1 MSELSP
7 PIADACSSSVC
18 LAPRAML
25 AQCTYELV
33 SENPDVGGNS
43 SGLDVSSSGLDV
55 RSSGLED
62 DSTELH
68 AIAAPVAGTGKAS
81 AAAVREAINQLCAGR
96 YLTTESLGRLLN
108 RNTENLRNAY
118 LTPMVR
124 NGTLRLRYAEVPNHP
139 EQAYTSDGTP
149 SSEDE
154 QGTAR
159 SEA

>member
-1 MSELSP
+1 
-7 PIADACSSSVC
+7 
-18 LAPRAML
+18 ML

-81 AAAVREAINQLCAGR
+81 SAAVREVINQLCAGR

-108 RNTENLRNAY
+108 RNTRK
-118 LTPMVR
+118 LTE
-124 NGTLRLRYAEVPNHP
+124 RLSD
-139 EQAYTSDGTP
+139 SDGAERDSATSLRRGPQP
-149 SSEDE
+149 SRAGIHIGRNP
-154 QGTAR
+154 QFR
-159 SEA
+159 R